1 MAGSGFRLACQVN
14 SDELDRPST
23 NIPDPGRTRW
33 ESTQPFNV
41 GPLRPSKGTHDD
53 ERETTDVSAE
63 SLQSVDAD
71 DFRMWWEQGLAP
83 TAAKGRWRLT
93 AKGRALVGV
102 VAIIG
107 SVLALKGCAPSS
119 DFAYNDP
126 AHTQFP
132 ALSGKD
138 NAQSAQG
145 KIAKEQLD
153 DLSTQASLPP
163 LPAGGS
169 GDVPRIP
176 PTAGFSNATAVAP
189 KVDTSAVASLSLQP
203 SSSQS
208 PDLRP
213 ARTAPST
220 SRATVGVRPSSP
232 KLDMPTKRPGKITHR
247 VVAGN
252 ADMTAPSAA
261 PDTQSKS
268 LAKLAKPEEANSA
281 TGAQAA
287 VQPAVA
293 QAGSSEA
300 AKQPPNSVL
309 QAIGDLFGGRAKP
322 AQQPIDPTP
331 TGSTGWA
338 VQLAASK
345 SEDEANN
352 DLKRLNARYASVLNG
367 SIVRLHKARVSGETV
382 YRLRVVGL
390 AKADAATL
398 CERLKGDGGSCFI
411 VR

>member
-14 SDELDRPST
+14 PDELDRPGT

-33 ESTQPFNV
+33 ESTQPFDV

-53 ERETTDVSAE
+53 ERETTDVSGE
-63 SLQSVDAD
+63 SLQSVDTD

-83 TAAKGRWRLT
+83 TAAKGRWKLT

-119 DFAYNDP
+119 DFFAYNDP

-153 DLSTQASLPP
+153 DLSTQASLPR

-169 GDVPRIP
+169 GDVPRIQ
-176 PTAGFSNATAVAP
+176 PTAGVSNAMAVAP
-189 KVDTSAVASLSLQP
+189 KVDTSTVASLSVQP
-203 SSSQS
+203 SSAQS

-213 ARTAPST
+213 VRTAPST
-220 SRATVGVRPSSP
+220 SGATVGVRPSSP
-232 KLDMPTKRPGKITHR
+232 KLDMPTKRPGKITNR

-252 ADMTAPSAA
+252 AETTAPSAA
-261 PDTQSKS
+261 PDTQSKL
-268 LAKLAKPEEANSA
+268 LAKPAKPEEANAA
-281 TGAQAA
+281 TGAQPA

-293 QAGSSEA
+293 QAASPEA
-300 AKQPPNSVL
+300 AKQPPNSL
-309 QAIGDLFGGRAKP
+309 LEAIGDLFGARASP
-322 AQQPIDPTP
+322 AQQRMALAMLTP
-331 TGSTGWA
+331 KR
-338 VQLAASK
+338 LAAALRDSP
-345 SEDEANN
+345 STTT
-352 DLKRLNARYASVLNG
+352 AS
-367 SIVRLHKARVSGETV
+367 TT
-382 YRLRVVGL
+382 RLRRSSDS
-390 AKADAATL
+390 AIPTASIT
-398 CERLKGDGGSCFI
+398 RRST
-411 VR
+411 